1 MEGAGHL
8 KLPRVLPC
16 GPASR
21 KVPSHGGPDSF
32 SSQAPGASASG
43 SHVLKVLGRAPGA
56 AWVPVQGTGS
66 GRAEGGTTV
75 VGTAVTAPGVRVL

>member
-21 KVPSHGGPDSF
+21 KVPSHG
-32 SSQAPGASASG
+32 APIAFPPR
-43 SHVLKVLGRAPGA
+43 LP
-56 AWVPVQGTGS
+56 VPPRLFP
-66 GRAEGGTTV
+66 RAESARQSPGGSL
-75 VGTAVTAPGVRVL
+75 GAGAGRRLWPCRGGNHAGGGRGHSSGG